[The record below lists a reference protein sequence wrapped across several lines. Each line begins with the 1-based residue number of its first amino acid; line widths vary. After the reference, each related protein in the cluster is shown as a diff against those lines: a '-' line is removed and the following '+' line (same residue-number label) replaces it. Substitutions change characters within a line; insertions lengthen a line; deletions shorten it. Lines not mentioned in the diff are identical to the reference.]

1 MSVKKLEKMVAVTMK
16 ELAARKA
23 LPKFANSAA
32 RRYAADYIVKRSVF
46 APFFPAI
53 GITKGCQIARAFDD
67 KKENPIEF
75 FRIVVK
81 CFFINWYR
89 NNNEESNCCISFEKV
104 LKHLSWKSFQKRVN
118 CAYKGIIVTLRT
130 FQLYSRGIPRKIDR
144 TAINHFLSVRTNIK
158 KGVERIQ
165 NLPGSP
171 EERILRA
178 ILRNYKVFY
187 PACAIRI
194 AAHILPGSPEERILR
209 DILREDSFLN
219 PSFAACA
226 IPIAAHILS
235 CKHVPAYLS
244 WLDDHYDGV
253 IDCLVNRGE
262 VRAWLKEIAPD
273 FSMEIPARPEKK
285 PQEQQMHR
293 NNRQRRL
300 CTLQNIEEMAIV
312 QQDRLE
318 RMIKIFTACEYV
330 ELSAWEDHLFCEELL
345 SKINL

>member
-1 MSVKKLEKMVAVTMK
+1 MN
-16 ELAARKA
+16 A
-23 LPKFANSAA
+23 LL
-32 RRYAADYIVKRSVF
+32 
-46 APFFPAI
+46 
-53 GITKGCQIARAFDD
+53 
-67 KKENPIEF
+67 
-75 FRIVVK
+75 
-81 CFFINWYR
+81 CFFINWYK
-89 NNNEESNCCISFEKV
+89 NNNEESNRCISLAKE
-104 LKHLSWKSFQKRVN
+104 LEHRSWKSLQIRVN
-118 CAYKGIIVTLRT
+118 CAYNAIIVTLRT
-130 FQLYSRGIPRKIDR
+130 HQLYSRGISRKIDR

-158 KGVERIQ
+158 KDVERIQ

-178 ILRNYKVFY
+178 IL
-187 PACAIRI
+187 
-194 AAHILPGSPEERILR
+194 L
-209 DILREDSFLN
+209 EDKFLN

-244 WLDDHYDGV
+244 WLDDHYNGV